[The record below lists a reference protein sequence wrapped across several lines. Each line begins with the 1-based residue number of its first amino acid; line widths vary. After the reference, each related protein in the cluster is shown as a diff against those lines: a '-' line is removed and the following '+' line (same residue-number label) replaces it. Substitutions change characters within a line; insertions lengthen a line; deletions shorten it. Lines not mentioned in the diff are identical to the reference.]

1 MRDQRQETLL
11 KLLQTNA
18 YVTAER
24 LGASLNV
31 SEKTVRNLMKSLAED
46 LSGHGAYVEAKSRL
60 GYRLGI

>member
-31 SEKTVRNLMKSLAED
+31 SEKTVRNFRPRRICRGKIPAGLPA
-46 LSGHGAYVEAKSRL
+46 GN
-60 GYRLGI
+60 